1 MKKTVIIL
9 EMILVFAITFVL
21 FFLLEE
27 KDNLLYIVKICSLT
41 MLLYLSAQLRNKNNR
56 QIKQN
61 KRMGALQLP
70 FFYSSIESIGLNS

>member
-1 MKKTVIIL
+1 MKKIVIIL

-70 FFYSSIESIGLNS
+70 FFYSPIESVRLNP